1 VFIEKSGRIVE
12 VNKAIYPGSFD
23 PVTNGHIDIIKRCSK
38 IFDELIVVVSVNPD
52 KKGLFNNNERVEMIK
67 RTIKDIKNVRVEIF
81 SGLLTDFMRK
91 NNISII
97 VKGLR
102 TISDFEYESQ
112 MAFINKKLFD
122 NIETMF
128 MMASSENSYLSSSA
142 VKQVAAFGG
151 CIEGLVP
158 DEIIPDIVE
167 RIKEN
172 RNKVNCP

>member
-1 VFIEKSGRIVE
+1 MFIEKSGRIVE